1 MALRDPFDFFDQEK
15 TEKKVYKVSEITS
28 LIRGVLEESFGYVTV
43 EGEISNFRPSS
54 TGHYYF
60 TLKDDQAV
68 ISIVMFKNRIGKL
81 TFEPADGKLVVVEGN
96 LSVYPKRGSYQIICE
111 RMQPAGEGNILAM
124 LEERKRKLAAEGL
137 FEEERKKPLPVFP
150 SRVAVV
156 TSPTGAAIRDIL
168 RVLQRRNSGLNLVI
182 LPAPV
187 QGEQAGD
194 RIAAQI
200 RRANMFHLGEVLIV
214 GRGGGSLEDLLPFS
228 DEAVVRAIAESEI
241 PVISAVGHEIDISLA
256 DYASDKMAATPSMAA
271 EIVSSS
277 REELIQRIR
286 EQKNGLII
294 AVERRTERI
303 SLLLRQFRPEQLQRS
318 FSMIIQPVLM
328 RLDDLKEDLINQLK
342 DRITE
347 YKHNLEILKGKIEG
361 SSPLSILER
370 GYAVVTS
377 KESGRLV
384 TSAWQTHPREEI
396 RVRFSEDQL
405 TAVVEKIQPKEVL
418 PKEEDDEKL

>member
-1 MALRDPFDFFDQEK
+1 MALHDPFEFLGEEQTGK
-15 TEKKVYKVSEITS
+15 QVYKVSEITS
-28 LIRGVLEESFGYVTV
+28 LIKGVLEESFGYVSV

-68 ISIVMFKNRIGKL
+68 ISVVMFKSRIGKL

-111 RMQPAGEGNILAM
+111 SMQPAGEGNILAM
-124 LEERKRKLAAEGL
+124 LEERKRKLAVEGL
-137 FEEERKKPLPVFP
+137 FDEERKKPLPLFP
-150 SRVAVV
+150 SRAAVV

-168 RVLQRRNSGLNLVI
+168 RVLRRRNSGLNLVI
-182 LPAPV
+182 VPAPV
-187 QGEQAGD
+187 QGENAGE

-200 RRANMFHLGEVLIV
+200 RRVNRYHLGEVLIV

-228 DEAVVRAIAESEI
+228 DEVVVRAIAESEI
-241 PVISAVGHEIDISLA
+241 PVISAVGHEIDSSLS
-256 DYASDKMAATPSMAA
+256 DYASDKTAATPSMAA
-271 EIVSSS
+271 EIVSTS

-294 AVERRTERI
+294 AIERRVERI

-318 FSMIIQPVLM
+318 FRMIMQPVLM
-328 RLDDLKEDLINQLK
+328 RLDDLKEELIDQLK
-342 DRITE
+342 ERITE
-347 YKHNLEILKGKIEG
+347 YKHTLEILEG
-361 SSPLSILER
+361 RLEGGSPLTILKR
-370 GYAVVTS
+370 GYALVTA

-384 TSAWQTHPREEI
+384 TSAGQTTLGEEI
-396 RVRFSEDQL
+396 RVRFSEDRL
-405 TAVVEKIQPKEVL
+405 TAVVEEDEK
-418 PKEEDDEKL
+418 DDEKL

>member
-1 MALRDPFDFFDQEK
+1 MAIRDPFDFFDQEK

-187 QGEQAGD
+187 QGEHAGD

-228 DEAVVRAIAESEI
+228 DEAVVRAVAESEI

-384 TSAWQTHPREEI
+384 TSAGQTHPREEI